1 MAALGIDVAGV
12 DDVDLFLSYAE
23 PAESAAQA
31 VARSLLHSPGK
42 LWWAPDSGHN
52 VNQYLHTFFE
62 PERVQSAVQQQAELE
77 ERVAAASVVAS
88 RLGDEMQLQINLTL
102 TDDDSQVQMTLAID
116 ALGEVLDASI
126 SV

>member
-1 MAALGIDVAGV
+1 MAALGIDIAGV

-23 PAESAAQA
+23 PGESAAQA
-31 VARSLLHSPGK
+31 VARSLLHDPGK

-52 VNQYLHTFFE
+52 INRYLHTFFE
-62 PERVQSAVQQQAELE
+62 PERAQSGIQQQAELE
-77 ERVAAASVVAS
+77 ERVAAASVQAS
-88 RLGDEMQLQINLTL
+88 RLGDEMRVQVNLTL
-102 TDDDSQVQMTLAID
+102 EGDESQVQMTLAIN